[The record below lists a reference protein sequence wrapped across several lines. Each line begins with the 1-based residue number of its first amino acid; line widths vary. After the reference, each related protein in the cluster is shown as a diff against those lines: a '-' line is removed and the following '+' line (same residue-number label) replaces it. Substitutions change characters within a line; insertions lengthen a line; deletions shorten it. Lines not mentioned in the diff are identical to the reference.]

1 MSKKS
6 IYLQLL
12 ARFAVGLSVV
22 FMPELIASESV
33 HWDYS
38 GEHGPAHWAELSSD
52 YTTCGDGVHQS
63 PIDIVKPVVAAL
75 QPLRYE
81 YHSRGTSIVNNGH
94 TLQINAEPGSRLIA
108 EGEPF
113 DLLQV
118 HFHSPSEHRINS
130 ELFLMEAHFVHQ
142 NARGELAVVAVFYRE
157 GPRNELLEQLGALA
171 PEEVGSVEKLAL
183 DFGQIPGRTDPGAY
197 YRYSGS
203 LTTPPCTENVR
214 WFVMKSIHTVAIAQR
229 DRFVELIGEDARGLQ
244 PLNSRIVLER

>member
-1 MSKKS
+1 MEGSVSKKS

-22 FMPELIASESV
+22 FMPELVASESV
-33 HWDYS
+33 HWAYS

-113 DLLQV
+113 TEKNLGVKRPGGGASPMEYWSRLGREASRGYAADEQV
-118 HFHSPSEHRINS
+118 
-130 ELFLMEAHFVHQ
+130 
-142 NARGELAVVAVFYRE
+142 
-157 GPRNELLEQLGALA
+157 
-171 PEEVGSVEKLAL
+171 
-183 DFGQIPGRTDPGAY
+183 DP
-197 YRYSGS
+197 
-203 LTTPPCTENVR
+203 
-214 WFVMKSIHTVAIAQR
+214 
-229 DRFVELIGEDARGLQ
+229 
-244 PLNSRIVLER
+244 